1 MTEFPGKLLSIL
13 SGRATVTIVGAMLWY
28 SRYGIDFTDEGFA
41 LSWISDPFL
50 YTTSTTQFGFIYHPL
65 FELLG
70 ANIAH
75 LRQANVLITFGLAW
89 SLSDILLKKTLSQ
102 DHTHRWKRLT
112 AAAAFA
118 SASLII
124 FDTWMLTP
132 SYNSL
137 TLQAMLVVAIGMLL
151 AGNEVSTASL
161 AGWVLIGVGGWL
173 AFMAKPT
180 TSIVLC
186 VVVIAYVVIART
198 FRFRLAA
205 ISAASALGL
214 LLVSASAIDGSITG
228 FISRLKTGTDLLGV
242 LGGGHTFAGSIRLD
256 TFHFGSRNLTIM
268 LLVAATLFFSGHVI
282 FARSRSI
289 AAFAAAVAVLLAL
302 VTIVILHG
310 HARAVFGTNLFRA
323 LLMWS
328 VPLGAVLL
336 GISAIRL
343 KGIRKIPISRWVLM
357 VGLLTLPYAYAFG
370 TNMNYWRVGGSAAL
384 FWVLAGLVLLSSIR
398 RTPAVLTVL
407 LGFGIATQVLTAGL
421 LAAGAQTPYRQ
432 PQPLNQNDTTA
443 TIGRV
448 GSTLVLS
455 KGYADYVSAAI
466 SSADKAGF
474 KTGNPIIDLTGK
486 SPSLLYALGAKSIGQ
501 AWLLGS
507 YPGSNQLA
515 AESLKLVPCGQLAS
529 SWLLVET
536 GGPRAL
542 SNDVLTSFRA
552 DFAKDYVVVG
562 EWDTAKGAGG
572 YATSKRQ
579 QLLKPTR
586 QYSTANAACQSARE
600 GPR

>member
-13 SGRATVTIVGAMLWY
+13 SGLATVTIVGAMLWY
-28 SRYGIDFTDEGFA
+28 SRYGIDFTDEGYA

-89 SLSDILLKKTLSQ
+89 SLSDVLLRKTLGRDHSQ
-102 DHTHRWKRLT
+102 RWKQLT
-112 AAAAFA
+112 VAAAFA
-118 SASLII
+118 SASLVI

-151 AGNEVSTASL
+151 AGDEVSTESL
-161 AGWVLIGVGGWL
+161 AGWALIGVGGWL

-180 TSIVLC
+180 TAVALC
-186 VVVIAYVVIART
+186 VVVVAYVVIARR
-198 FRFRLAA
+198 FRLRLAA

-214 LLVSASAIDGSITG
+214 LLVSALAIDDSITG

-242 LGGGHTFAGSIRLD
+242 LGGGHTFVGSIRWD
-256 TFHFGSRNLTIM
+256 TFHLGHRDLSVM

-282 FARSRSI
+282 CARSRSMAAI
-289 AAFAAAVAVLLAL
+289 AAALAVLFAVVAV
-302 VTIVILHG
+302 VILKG
-310 HARAVFGTNLFRA
+310 HAGAVFGTDQFRA

-328 VPLGAVLL
+328 VPLAAILL
-336 GISAIRL
+336 GISTIRFR
-343 KGIRKIPISRWVLM
+343 GMREIPISRWALM
-357 VGLLTLPYAYAFG
+357 MGFLTLPYVYAFG
-370 TNMNYWRVGGSAAL
+370 TNNNYWQVGGSAAM
-384 FWVLAGLVLLSSIR
+384 FWVLAGLVLLSSIG

-443 TIGRV
+443 TIGRA

-474 KTGNPIIDLTGK
+474 KTGNPIIDLTGE
-486 SPSLLYALGAKSIGQ
+486 SPSLLYALGATSIGQ
-501 AWLLGS
+501 AWLLGG
-507 YPGSNQLA
+507 YPGSNRLA
-515 AESLKLVPCGQLAS
+515 AESLKLVACGELAS
-529 SWLLVET
+529 SWLLAET
-536 GGPRAL
+536 GGPKAL
-542 SNDVLTSFRA
+542 SNDVLISFRA

-572 YATSKRQ
+572 YVTPRRQ

-586 QYSTANAACQSARE
+586 QYSTANSACQSTR
-600 GPR
+600 GGKK